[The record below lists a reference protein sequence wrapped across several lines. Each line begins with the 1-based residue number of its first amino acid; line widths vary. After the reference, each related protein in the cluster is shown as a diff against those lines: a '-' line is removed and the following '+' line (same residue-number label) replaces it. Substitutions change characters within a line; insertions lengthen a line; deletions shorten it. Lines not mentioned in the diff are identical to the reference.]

1 MPRSRARQWLGVSL
15 TLISLV
21 PCLTP
26 ALAFAR
32 GGGGGGGGGMHFGG
46 GGGGYHFG
54 GAGYDG
60 HGTANDWQ
68 RGYQGYH
75 PHYGPSSRPALQD
88 GGTWKNDQWNKDQP
102 DQIKTNQLKT
112 TEVNTNLNKTNE
124 VNTNRVNVNKSG
136 DFDNDTFQRN
146 VTVNNNFYNRNVNGW
161 NSNWA
166 RGGYWNNR
174 PWNAGWYGWTP
185 SSWGW
190 WGASSAAWGLAAG
203 LATGVAITELV
214 NSAANN
220 QQTVI
225 VVPGSTYQ
233 LNYGSVEAVGL
244 YGVSFSYNLGA
255 GGDLNGAANCQ
266 AGLLNGQVPATAPQ
280 AQLLNAVCQVAY
292 GNGS

>member
-1 MPRSRARQWLGVSL
+1 MEEVLPPLTMPGSSARQLLAVGL

-21 PCLTP
+21 PCLSP
-26 ALAFAR
+26 AMAFPR
-32 GGGGGGGGGMHFGG
+32 GGGGFGGGGMRFGG
-46 GGGGYHFG
+46 GGGGDYHFG

-60 HGTANDWQ
+60 RARADDWQ

-75 PHYGPSSRPALQD
+75 PHYGPSSRPAWQN
-88 GGTWKNDQWNKDQP
+88 GGTWKNDQWNKDQTNE
-102 DQIKTNQLKT
+102 IKTNQ
-112 TEVNTNLNKTNE
+112 
-124 VNTNRVNVNKSG
+124 VNTNRFNVNKSG

-161 NSNWA
+161 NANWA

-174 PWNAGWYGWTP
+174 PWSAGWYGWTP
-185 SSWGW
+185 STWGW
-190 WGASSAAWGLAAG
+190 WGWNSVGWGLAAG
-203 LATGVAITELV
+203 LATGAAITELV
-214 NSAANN
+214 NSAANK

-244 YGVSFSYNLGA
+244 YGVSFSYNLGN
-255 GGDLNGAANCQ
+255 GVNLNGAANCQ

-292 GNGS
+292 GKGS